1 MATYV
6 KVVNPSI
13 LKTSKKEKWG
23 GGLSDLLKIFWDNKG
38 KEPVGGQVAA
48 ENGVSTPLGK

>member
-1 MATYV
+1 MC
-6 KVVNPSI
+6 KSGQSEH
-13 LKTSKKEKWG
+13 LKNLQQKRSG
-23 GGLSDLLKIFWDNKG
+23 GEGGWLSDLLKIFGDNKG